1 MDVISIFILAFLFL
15 LRPILAIVLFFLL
28 RGGKDED
35 KEEQKQE
42 REEESHHPSGLVQVA
57 RLWHDPLRE
66 ELAVE
71 IDGQTFRSVED
82 IDLDQY
88 RRLADTFDDL
98 REWLNAS
105 PKVSLPDRTVSE
117 APQQV
122 GTPPEPVDQVG
133 GTAEASQPADIP
145 PQPVQPPKVTAYSPI
160 EESDESARTL
170 LNPLSVF
177 ARALQPMPESETPS
191 LNVVAQ
197 INAILQENLEGS
209 PLKQRGICLVE
220 QSDHSMVVMVG
231 LDKYNSVE
239 EVPDEEIK
247 MVIRQAV
254 SQWEDQILDAEG

>member
-1 MDVISIFILAFLFL
+1 
-15 LRPILAIVLFFLL
+15 
-28 RGGKDED
+28 
-35 KEEQKQE
+35 
-42 REEESHHPSGLVQVA
+42 
-57 RLWHDPLRE
+57 
-66 ELAVE
+66 
-71 IDGQTFRSVED
+71 
-82 IDLDQY
+82 
-88 RRLADTFDDL
+88 
-98 REWLNAS
+98 
-105 PKVSLPDRTVSE
+105 
-117 APQQV
+117 
-122 GTPPEPVDQVG
+122 
-133 GTAEASQPADIP
+133 
-145 PQPVQPPKVTAYSPI
+145 
-160 EESDESARTL
+160 L